1 MLLRVVDCCWEL
13 SGVGGML
20 LRVGGMLLRVVESCE
35 LEGCC

>member
-13 SGVGGML
+13 SD
-20 LRVGGMLLRVVESCE
+20 VGGMLLRVVESCE

>member
-1 MLLRVVDCCWEL
+1 MLGVGRMLLRVVDCCWEL

-20 LRVGGMLLRVVESCE
+20 LRVVESCE